1 MTGRQSPAVSVL
13 VITQNHAPYIEQALE
28 SVERQTSDDF
38 EIIVIDDC
46 STDGTTD
53 CARRWKA
60 RTARNADL
68 IVNPR
73 SLGMCENRNRFLRAA
88 RGEWIASLSGDD
100 YYEPDRIARQL
111 HFFRTLPDSVG
122 AIFGQVRVVSEAG
135 REVGVWFD
143 HWPKVPEGRI
153 FDRLLADNFVS
164 ATTVMIRRSA
174 VDAVGGYDEG
184 LFYEDYDMFL
194 RLADRYEFRYLPG
207 IVSNYRL
214 LAGSASRAPQYI
226 ASMSDSTARL
236 LLKWHGKGRPWDS
249 VIERRARFHA
259 WRAFGTDA
267 SVGRATLRAISEAR
281 PSLVNRGSARLAT
294 APGVH
299 ALVSQAQRVVRH
311 LKAQRRERVAEVGRR
326 TFP

>member
-1 MTGRQSPAVSVL
+1 MTDRPSPAVSVL
-13 VITQNHAPYIEQALE
+13 VITRNHAAFIEQALE
-28 SVERQTSDDF
+28 SVERQTSHDF

-53 CARRWKA
+53 RVRRWKECTTRDA
-60 RTARNADL
+60 HL

-73 SLGMCENRNRFLRAA
+73 SQGMCENRNQFLRAA

-111 HFFRTLPDSVG
+111 QFFRSLPDSVG

-143 HWPKVPEGRI
+143 HWLNVPEGRI
-153 FDRLLADNFVS
+153 FDRLILDNFVA

-174 VDAVGGYDEG
+174 VDAVGGYDER

-214 LAGSASRAPQYI
+214 FAGSASRAPQYI

-236 LLKWHGKGRPWDS
+236 LLKWHGRGRPWDS

-259 WRAFGTDA
+259 WRAFGADA
-267 SVGRATLRAISEAR
+267 SVGRTTLSAIRDAR
-281 PSLVNRGSARLAT
+281 PSLVNRISAKLAT
-294 APGVH
+294 TPGVH
-299 ALVSQAQRVVRH
+299 ALVSQAQEVVRYV
-311 LKAQRRERVAEVGRR
+311 KAQRRRRSTEVGRR